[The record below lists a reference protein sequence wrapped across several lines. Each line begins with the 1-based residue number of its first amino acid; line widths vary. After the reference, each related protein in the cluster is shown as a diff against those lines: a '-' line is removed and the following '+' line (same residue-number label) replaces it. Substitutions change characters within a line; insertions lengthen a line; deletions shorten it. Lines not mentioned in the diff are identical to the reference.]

1 MSEAVAQASA
11 AEAERSVIAGI
22 LSTPKLAGEVVA
34 TMLQPQHFSDAAF
47 RRIYRT
53 ISDAYYGD
61 DPIDPLTI
69 GSLCSAE
76 LARIWRCEEFE
87 AVARV
92 QSIATDI
99 SANPVAHAKL
109 VKRDSDYRDLLEV
122 ASDLARS
129 VESKAQEPTE
139 LAGRVAQRATRVATS
154 TLLTNEVMSFAD
166 VGRAFVAHQR
176 KLMAARE
183 QGVELG
189 AYFGLQFL
197 DAYIRGLQPTEL
209 FFLAGEPGSGKS
221 SLAYKMA
228 QKFAERQSERPPDEQ
243 VGTLVLSLEMG
254 RDTSAARLAQSV
266 AGIDGGKLR
275 EGKTTDNELDRI
287 IDAWRALKSLP
298 LYFNFTSTLRAGQ
311 MRALIVEAIRRHNVG
326 LIIIDHF
333 RYFNMDRRYE
343 RQLEEDEDKARFLK
357 EDIAKEL
364 NVAVICLAHTTKGIE
379 YAEGRRPNLSH
390 LRGSGQ
396 VAAHADFVA
405 FIHRPY
411 KHATQKQI
419 DEGSV
424 LRTDAELIYEKNRHG
439 LDGSVGFFFDPSTMA
454 VHGGAA

>member
-1 MSEAVAQASA
+1 MSEAVAQAVTA
-11 AEAERSVIAGI
+11 TEAERSVIAGI
-22 LSTPKLAGEVVA
+22 LATPKLAGEVVA
-34 TMLQPQHFSDAAF
+34 TMLQPQHFADAAL

-61 DPIDPLTI
+61 DPIDPLTV

-76 LARIWRCEEFE
+76 LARIWRCEEPE
-87 AVARV
+87 AISRV
-92 QSIATDI
+92 QSLATHGGSD
-99 SANPVAHAKL
+99 PVAHARL

-122 ASDLARS
+122 AADLARS
-129 VESKAQEPTE
+129 VDSKAQEPTD
-139 LAGRVAQRATRVATS
+139 LAGRVAQRTTRIATS

-176 KLMAARE
+176 RLMAARK
-183 QGVELG
+183 QGIELG
-189 AYFGLQFL
+189 AYFGLPFV
-197 DAYIRGLQPTEL
+197 DRYVRGLQPTEL
-209 FFLAGEPGSGKS
+209 FFLAGEPGAGKS
-221 SLAYKMA
+221 ALVYKMA
-228 QKFAERQSERPPDEQ
+228 QKFAERQDQRPVDEQ

-254 RDTSAARLAQSV
+254 CDTSAARLAQSV
-266 AGIDGGKLR
+266 AQIDGGKLR
-275 EGKTTDNELDRI
+275 EGRTTDAELDSI
-287 IDAWRALKSLP
+287 IEGWRKLKSLP

-311 MRALIVEAIRRHNVG
+311 MRAMIVEAIRRHNVG
-326 LIIIDHF
+326 LVVIDHF
-333 RYFNMDRRYE
+333 RYFDMDRKYD

-379 YAEGRRPNLSH
+379 HSEGRRPTLSH

-405 FIHRPY
+405 FVHRPY
-411 KHATQKQI
+411 KHATQKEI
-419 DEGSV
+419 DEGTV

-439 LDGSVGFFFDPSTMA
+439 LDGSVGFFFEPSTMHI
-454 VHGGAA
+454 V